1 MTDRART
8 FQDRSRRKRYSSFL
22 LRCWHVGQ
30 GELRIKIE
38 HIQSGDST
46 QVDTYEAA
54 VAWLSEHCEALRDR
68 EESRSHD
75 GAPAGP
81 KHEAGKEIGQM

>member
-1 MTDRART
+1 MTTDGAHTYAHQSPPR
-8 FQDRSRRKRYSSFL
+8 RYSSFL
-22 LRCWHVGQ
+22 LRCWHVGE

-54 VAWLSEHCEALRDR
+54 VAWLSEQCARTAVDPPAPSGQP
-68 EESRSHD
+68 SRVD
-75 GAPAGP
+75 GEPR
-81 KHEAGKEIGQM
+81 